1 VSWSGLGSSL
11 DQDYVSQ
18 NEMGLD
24 EYKINYQ
31 TGLITLST
39 KDLSFWSNVGI
50 GGPRHLVVRY
60 RYQTNH
66 PMDTVKVSYS
76 TNEVI
81 ALNLGVVE
89 FTRKNRETLPFET
102 SERVVVKNMK
112 R

>member
-1 VSWSGLGSSL
+1 
-11 DQDYVSQ
+11 
-18 NEMGLD
+18 MGLD
-24 EYKINYQ
+24 EYKIDYS

-39 KDLSFWSNVGI
+39 KDLSYWSNVGT

-60 RYQTNH
+60 RYQTNR
-66 PMDTVKVSYS
+66 PTDNVKVTYS